1 MQLVEQ
7 LGDRRESGREA
18 ILDGLVGE
26 GDREVSLAATR
37 SSEQDRGSPF
47 GDEFGA
53 EETPESHAPNRR
65 LEGEVELLD
74 RLQERKARLA
84 GRAMDASL
92 ATMREL
98 FADEPREEVAI
109 RPAFLLGLRLQLLSM
124 AASNRVIP
132 AVCRASG
139 SS

>member
-1 MQLVEQ
+1 
-7 LGDRRESGREA
+7 
-18 ILDGLVGE
+18 
-26 GDREVSLAATR
+26 
-37 SSEQDRGSPF
+37 
-47 GDEFGA
+47 
-53 EETPESHAPNRR
+53 
-65 LEGEVELLD
+65 
-74 RLQERKARLA
+74 
-84 GRAMDASL
+84 
-92 ATMREL
+92 MREL